1 MHTELR
7 EAVVL
12 LGAALILA
20 RLTRALGV
28 STVLGFLLGG
38 MLIGPSGLDLIE
50 EERIQFFAE
59 LGLVLLLFTVGL
71 ELSAAPLLRNARPML
86 VAAGLQISVTALVA
100 ALLLS
105 GLGFGWVAALVA
117 GAAAACSSTPI
128 ILKHLSDRG
137 ETDTPLGGI
146 TTGISLVQDIVV
158 IVLLI
163 FLPLL
168 SATADPGH
176 GADSVDAPASA
187 VSSGVG
193 ARWTAAVMRAGLALA
208 GLAVVT
214 VAARYVLP
222 WLVDRLFR
230 RTEREVLALFAV
242 AMACMGAWLA
252 DLADWSWGLG
262 ACIAGLLLAQ
272 TELRHQLCAEV
283 APFRDVFNALFFMA
297 IGMLVDL
304 SLVREHSLALGG
316 LIVATVLLKALIA
329 GSGVG
334 VAGWPARVAI
344 PCGLG
349 MATISE
355 LGYVLVNESG
365 KLGLVEPPFVSA
377 FTACTV
383 GTMLLGALLLPAGP
397 GLVRVAQRLRPG
409 WIDRARVSAAA
420 GEDPAPPHQ
429 VIIVGYGVNGEN
441 LARVLRA
448 TRIAYT
454 VVEMNRATVAAARRE
469 GARVVVGDATRRF
482 ILERAGLATARALV
496 VAVSEPQATRQ
507 IVAQAHAARPDLYI
521 LARTR
526 YVSEVDALYRLGARL
541 VIPEEFETS
550 VEIFA
555 QVLKE
560 FGVPDNVIEQQV
572 TIVRAGRYGMLR
584 GRPTDASL
592 RAEWL
597 AILEAAVTQTF
608 LLRAGSPACGR
619 TIREIALRSRTGA
632 TIVAVTRR
640 GAPIPNPSPDVR
652 LESGDVLVLVGT
664 HRQLDDTRAL
674 LEPREAEGDGDPEGD
689 RDAQV
694 G

>member
-1 MHTELR
+1 MHGELR

-12 LGAALILA
+12 LGAALVLA
-20 RLTRALGV
+20 RLTHALGV
-28 STVLGFLLGG
+28 PTLLGFLLGG

-50 EERIQFFAE
+50 EERIHFFAE

-71 ELSAAPLLRNARPML
+71 ELSAAPLLRSAGPIL
-86 VAAGLQISVTALVA
+86 LAAGLQITISLLACAVALA
-100 ALLLS
+100 WL
-105 GLGFGWVAALVA
+105 GLGWVAALVV
-117 GAAAACSSTPI
+117 GAAAATSSTAI
-128 ILKHLSDRG
+128 VLKHLSDRG
-137 ETDTPLGGI
+137 EMDTPAGAVS
-146 TTGISLVQDIVV
+146 TGILLVQDIMV

-168 SATADPGH
+168 SGSREVGPG
-176 GADSVDAPASA
+176 GA
-187 VSSGVG
+187 GVG
-193 ARWTAAVMRAGLALA
+193 WTGGLLRAGLALV
-208 GLAVVT
+208 GLIAVT
-214 VAARYVLP
+214 LIARYVLP
-222 WLVDRLFR
+222 WVVDRVFR
-230 RTEREVLALFAV
+230 GTERELLTLFAV
-242 AMACMGAWLA
+242 TMACTGAWLA
-252 DLADWSWGLG
+252 DLAQWSWGLG

-272 TELRHQLCAEV
+272 TELRDQLCAEIT
-283 APFRDVFNALFFMA
+283 PFRDVFNALFFMS
-297 IGMLVDL
+297 IGTLVDL
-304 SLVREHSLALGG
+304 SVVREHWLALGG
-316 LIVATVLLKALIA
+316 LIVATLMVKALIGGA
-329 GSGVG
+329 AVAA
-334 VAGWPARVAI
+334 AGWPGRVAI
-344 PCGLG
+344 TCGLG

-355 LGYVLVNESG
+355 FGYVLVKEAAA
-365 KLGLVEPPFVSA
+365 LGFLEASLVST

-383 GTMLLGALLLPAGP
+383 GTMLLGALLLPMSGWSMAI
-397 GLVRVAQRLRPG
+397 AARLRPA
-409 WIDRARVSAAA
+409 WRERARRAVSDA
-420 GEDPAPPHQ
+420 EDAPPHQ

-448 TRIAYT
+448 TRIPYT

-469 GARVVVGDATRRF
+469 GARVIVGDATRGF

-507 IVAQAHAARPDLYI
+507 IVAQAHAVRPDLYI

-597 AILEAAVTQTF
+597 SILEAAVTQTF

-640 GAPIPNPSPDVR
+640 GRPVPNPSPDFR
-652 LESGDVLVLVGT
+652 LEAGDVLVLVGT
-664 HRQLDDTRAL
+664 HRQLDDTRAA
-674 LEPREAEGDGDPEGD
+674 LEPPEAPGGLDGAEYRMTNDE
-689 RDAQV
+689 
-694 G
+694 